1 MKVET
6 LLPLGKVD
14 PGLRKPRLD
23 YDLKCIS
30 EEASLV
36 ESLGYD
42 ALMFE
47 ETKQDPFIACALAA
61 AATNNLKIGT
71 AIALA
76 FPRSPAV
83 TALTSWNIQHLSSG
97 RFVLGLGTQV
107 KGHIE
112 RRYGQ
117 KWNKPGPWMRE
128 YVLAL
133 REIWASW
140 QEGRQPSAVG
150 DIYKITMTN
159 PLFNP
164 GPIEHPFIPIH
175 LAAVNPYMSM
185 VAGEVA
191 EGVRPHPVCT
201 PRYIKEVMWPEIRRG
216 LDKSCRENS
225 HFCVAIK
232 PLIATGADRLELDKN
247 KEDVRARIAFYGAT
261 WAYRKTFE
269 FNGLGKIAEKL
280 RFLSQKNDWEKMPSL
295 IDDDILNEYA
305 CVGLHEDIVSVLK
318 AKYEGIVTN
327 VEFSIPVSGKNP
339 EGIRRM
345 VRALNSP

>member
-1 MKVET
+1 
-6 LLPLGKVD
+6 
-14 PGLRKPRLD
+14 
-23 YDLKCIS
+23 
-30 EEASLV
+30 
-36 ESLGYD
+36 
-42 ALMFE
+42 
-47 ETKQDPFIACALAA
+47 
-61 AATNNLKIGT
+61 
-71 AIALA
+71 
-76 FPRSPAV
+76 
-83 TALTSWNIQHLSSG
+83 
-97 RFVLGLGTQV
+97 
-107 KGHIE
+107 
-112 RRYGQ
+112 
-117 KWNKPGPWMRE
+117 
-128 YVLAL
+128 
-133 REIWASW
+133 
-140 QEGRQPSAVG
+140 
-150 DIYKITMTN
+150 MTN

-216 LDKSCRENS
+216 LDKSCRGNS

-232 PLIATGADRLELDKN
+232 PLIATGADKLELDKN

-280 RFLSQKNDWEKMPSL
+280 RFLSKKNDWEKMPSL

-318 AKYEGIVTN
+318 NKYNGIVTN
-327 VEFSIPVSGKNP
+327 VEFSIPISEKNP

-345 VRALNSP
+345 VRALNSS